1 MAGRLAFQTQL
12 ASVMEVLA
20 NAAVAEI
27 CKLVDDDYAVVSL
40 QMSQC
45 QRENKVLKRK
55 LNLMELKMARGFAER
70 RLRDS
75 AASIGRTRV
84 HVGSNDRFRSS
95 SAASGVVFEG
105 QMDMVPWPGGVVR
118 ETTTCDLQQDTSADV
133 ELVETELVK
142 QEKMEETEEEVQLIR
157 ADGQMER
164 GPGGGRV
171 QRSSRPQ
178 QEVQAAYRHNECPDP
193 APSAS
198 TRGVEQ
204 EEEPDVTLVKQEA
217 GLESPDHSH
226 PTLIIQDVSV
236 GLPLDSTN
244 KATSQPVQELQECW
258 QGFSQTPADPQAKP
272 SEEPCTTI
280 PVHAGATDTNTQ
292 SKDSTSQQ
300 PRRPGSEAAAS
311 EVSVLDLEAF
321 FTRWTPDSGPPPTA
335 PPSFSTEELLEEEE
349 EEEEEVVLVG
359 EDHHPPRR
367 RRGFSQRSSR
377 IHTNHSP
384 SPGNSLSASPRIQ
397 APPPQPTWSRAGA
410 MMRTTQP
417 QSLQHRRHGYR
428 AAHRGLHAPQNPLA
442 TTVNANA
449 GLSGVGHRAGTLI
462 RRLQNFPSYPP
473 AGGSERKALTSDGS
487 GLGGVSIGLDGVGR
501 GLDSVSMGLGI
512 GDVSGG
518 LDGISSRLGG
528 GSRRRNYVCRACGKA
543 FSGLSNLEAHQRVH
557 TGEKPFSCSTCGKR
571 FSEAGN
577 LKKHQRVHTG
587 DKPYS
592 CPRCGKRFAWVC
604 SLRTHQQTGA
614 GCGLQ
619 GGGPGGPDQ

>member
-20 NAAVAEI
+20 NTAVAEI

-45 QRENKVLKRK
+45 QRENKALKRK

-84 HVGSNDRFRSS
+84 HVGSNERFRSS
-95 SAASGVVFEG
+95 PAASGVVFEG

-198 TRGVEQ
+198 TRGVEK

-226 PTLIIQDVSV
+226 PTIIIQDVSV
-236 GLPLDSTN
+236 GLPLDNTN

-321 FTRWTPDSGPPPTA
+321 FTRWTPDSGAPPTA
-335 PPSFSTEELLEEEE
+335 PPSFSTEELLEEE

-397 APPPQPTWSRAGA
+397 APPPLPTWSRAAA

-442 TTVNANA
+442 TNVNANA

-462 RRLQNFPSYPP
+462 RRSQNFPSYPP
-473 AGGSERKALTSDGS
+473 AGHSERKALTSD
-487 GLGGVSIGLDGVGR
+487 
-501 GLDSVSMGLGI
+501 GI